1 MERATILEHIRVVE
15 LASVLAGPSVG
26 MFLAELGAQVVKI
39 ENPRTG
45 GDVTRSWKTAQENPD
60 AGVSAYY
67 SSVNWGK
74 EVISAD
80 LTNADELARVKE
92 LIREADIVLTN
103 FKPGDDRKFGLT
115 SEELRALKTDL
126 IVGEI
131 SGFPEGDR
139 PAFDIVLQA
148 ETGFMSLNGTAESGP
163 LKWPLPVVDILA
175 SHQLKEGILLALYQR
190 ERSGKGAHVH
200 VSLFD
205 AAVASLY
212 NIGTNVLMANQDP
225 KTTGPLHANI
235 APYGETITTSDNVTL
250 VLAVG
255 TDRQFAQLAGLL
267 GAGPEF
273 LAEFSTNIARV
284 RNRQKLG
291 NELKTLAA
299 QQPFDG
305 LNAGLIR
312 LKIPFGRIRTVKSVI
327 DALPS
332 HYFLTEQTE
341 GLNTS
346 RMRSA
351 IFTIRI

>member
-1 MERATILEHIRVVE
+1 MQNSRILEHIRVVE

-26 MFLAELGAQVVKI
+26 LFLAELGATVVKV
-39 ENPRTG
+39 ENPLTG
-45 GDVTRSWKTAQENPD
+45 GDVTRHWKTAEENPE
-60 AGVSAYY
+60 APVSAYY

-74 EVISAD
+74 EVLSAD
-80 LTNADELARVKE
+80 LTQSGDLEKVKA

-115 SEELRALKTDL
+115 IAEMRALKSNL
-126 IVGEI
+126 IIGEI

-148 ETGFMSLNGTAESGP
+148 ETGFMSLNGTPESGP

-190 ERSGKGAHVH
+190 ERTGKGAHVH

-212 NIGTNVLMANQDP
+212 NIGTNVLMGNQDP
-225 KTTGPLHANI
+225 QATGPLHANI
-235 APYGETITTSDNVTL
+235 APYGETITTSDQVTL

-255 TDRQFAQLAGLL
+255 TDRQFAHLAELL
-267 GAGPEF
+267 GASPEF
-273 LAEFSTNIARV
+273 LAEFSTNISRV
-284 RNRQKLG
+284 KNRQKLG
-291 NELKTLAA
+291 NELKRLAA
-299 QQPFDG
+299 QQTFDG
-305 LNAGLIR
+305 LNAGLIWS
-312 LKIPFGRIRTVKSVI
+312 KIPFGRIRTVKSVI
-327 DALPS
+327 EELPS
-332 HYFLTEQTE
+332 EYFLTEETE

-346 RMRSA
+346 RMRTA